1 MECKL
6 TDIIIKLGLEET
18 ALSYFEGASFT
29 MMPHYHKAIR
39 AVSAFK
45 ACFAVSNMGSIYYA
59 L

>member
-29 MMPHYHKAIR
+29 MMPHYHKAGNR
-39 AVSAFK
+39 LVLS
-45 ACFAVSNMGSIYYA
+45 
-59 L
+59 LRL